1 MCGSV
6 GDKVTVFIMT
16 VTHVDFSQGPQDG
29 LHRGSTQLI
38 IISLELLG
46 LLSLCKNV
54 QGVVEDLGM
63 KMIGFSVEKINNSH
77 T

>member
-1 MCGSV
+1 
-6 GDKVTVFIMT
+6 MT

-29 LHRGSTQLI
+29 LRRGSTQLI